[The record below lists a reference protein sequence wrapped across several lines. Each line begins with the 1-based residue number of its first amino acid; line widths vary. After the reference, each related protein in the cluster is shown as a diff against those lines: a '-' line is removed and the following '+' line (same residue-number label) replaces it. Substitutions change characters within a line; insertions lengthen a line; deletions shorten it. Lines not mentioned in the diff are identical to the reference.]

1 MRGTRLHKPAHSE
14 HPFRKRAVVLKKR
27 ADGEIFMHFFG
38 ADVIAPLGIAGD
50 AEDSRAIRK
59 SVWDCKL

>member
-1 MRGTRLHKPAHSE
+1 MHCMRLRKPAHSE
-14 HPFRKRAVVLKKR
+14 YPFRKRGVVLKKR
-27 ADGEIFMHFFG
+27 ADGEVFMHFFG

-59 SVWDCKL
+59 SV

>member
-1 MRGTRLHKPAHSE
+1 MRGASLRKPAHSE
-14 HPFRKRAVVLKKR
+14 HPFRKRGIVLKKR
-27 ADGEIFMHFFG
+27 VDGDVFMHFFG

-59 SVWDCKL
+59 SV

>member
-1 MRGTRLHKPAHSE
+1 MRGARLRKPANSE
-14 HPFRKRAVVLKKR
+14 HPFRKRGIVLKKR
-27 ADGEIFMHFFG
+27 VDGDVFMHFFG

-59 SVWDCKL
+59 SV